1 MYKNYSKYSKI
12 RKMFYWNK
20 YWTFSFLIG
29 KKSPLSHLRSRKKP
43 FFKKNGSLT
52 FSQNESPS
60 CSSVSSSPLS
70 FGLSSNAAAK
80 VLKKDCLVSIIR
92 KILQMITSLMSFIV
106 QIWNLFL
113 NSSWFQIY
121 FTILKLQIT
130 EARSKTTRGNV
141 KSKTS
146 DGKSV
151 AHHMFWQLLNTFE
164 NFSCWN
170 LKLLLVKHLGFFS
183 N

>member
-1 MYKNYSKYSKI
+1 MNFFFHDKKKI
-12 RKMFYWNK
+12 PFFPVK
-20 YWTFSFLIG
+20 
-29 KKSPLSHLRSRKKP
+29 KKP
-43 FFKKNGSLT
+43 FFKENGSLT

-92 KILQMITSLMSFIV
+92 KILQMITCLISFIV

-113 NSSWFQIY
+113 NSSWLQIY

-130 EARSKTTRGNV
+130 EAPSKTTRWNV

-151 AHHMFWQLLNTFE
+151 AQHIFWQLLNTFE
-164 NFSCWN
+164 NVSCWN
-170 LKLLLVKHLGFFS
+170 WKLLLLKHLGFFS